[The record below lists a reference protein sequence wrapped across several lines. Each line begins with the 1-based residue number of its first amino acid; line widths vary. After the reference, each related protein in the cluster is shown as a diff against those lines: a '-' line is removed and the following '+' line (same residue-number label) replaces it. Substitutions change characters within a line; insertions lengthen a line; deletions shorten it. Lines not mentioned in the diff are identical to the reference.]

1 MAFSLFS
8 GRLFYLLVVFLLY
21 IHFANPLQ
29 IHFANRFNCF
39 FRTKTIA
46 LFYIIPN
53 RSIHYPREYKFN
65 LYQLTIFT
73 HVNINIILFIMIL
86 QTFTLLILGRYN
98 LIPGLGRI
106 LDRFL
111 EKFQDVTITKTLQFG
126 Q

>member
-21 IHFANPLQ
+21 IHFTNPLQIHFANPLQ

-53 RSIHYPREYKFN
+53 CSIHYPREYKFN

-73 HVNINIILFIMIL
+73 HVDINIILFIMIL

-111 EKFQDVTITKTLQFG
+111 EKFQDLR
-126 Q
+126 